1 MSRNIDFIMQYP
13 YFSYTSNSKYGYME
27 SDTQERVNSCDVW
40 PYVFNNPIPRCQ
52 GFRVGLYVEKDPDYT
67 RYVTDRDW
75 YIYVYRYGYG
85 WSKAETVYVLEA
97 EWVYADV
104 SLPDK
109 TITKVV
115 ATPSYT
121 PSSYT
126 QWFTSM
132 TLENMRFATNL
143 NTLDLTANGYFKN
156 IMVNR
161 YGIDTSSVNELS
173 VNLNG
178 IITKAKQVFVN
189 TDGNLTEIPHVP
201 SGRLQ
206 TINSEDFAVFE
217 FIPQVSGDYTFSIKQ
232 STGDHDGWLYDSSF
246 NLLNETYFDTQTFTL
261 SQGSVYYILLMQY
274 YTNTTPAD
282 SVLQV
287 ITEG

>member
-1 MSRNIDFIMQYP
+1 MSRNIDFVMQYP
-13 YFSYTSNSKYGYME
+13 YFHYTSKSKYGYLE

-40 PYVFNNPIPRCQ
+40 PYIFNNPIPRCQ
-52 GFRVGLYVEKDPDYT
+52 GFRVGLKVEKDPDYS
-67 RYVTDRDW
+67 RYVTSRDW
-75 YIYVYRYGYG
+75 YIYVYRQSYG
-85 WSKAETVYVLEA
+85 WSKAATVYVPEA

-104 SLPDK
+104 SLSER

-115 ATPSYT
+115 AAPSYT

-132 TLENMRFATNL
+132 TLDNMKYVANL
-143 NTLDLTANGYFKN
+143 NTLDLTANGYFKD
-156 IMVNR
+156 IIVNR
-161 YGIDTSSVNELS
+161 YGIDVTKVNELS

-178 IITKAKQVFVN
+178 TITKAKQVFVN
-189 TDGNLTEIPHVP
+189 TDDTLTEIPFVP
-201 SGRLQ
+201 SGKLQ
-206 TINSEDFAVFE
+206 TVNPEDFAVFE
-217 FIPQVSGDYTFSIKQ
+217 FIPQVSGDYKFSIKQ
-232 STGDHDGWLYDSSF
+232 TTGDHDGWLYDGSF
-246 NLLNETYFDTQTFTL
+246 NLLSEDYFNTQTFTL
-261 SQGSVYYILLMQY
+261 SAGSVYYILLMQY